1 MIGTSTLTYAPSH
14 FIKTVGALRLFVFA
28 LSLALLAMTASAQQT
43 DASLRNESSQTKAAG
58 PEAKRIVL
66 LVDEIK
72 AVRNFPI
79 VLAERLGY
87 LKGDGFIV
95 TVMNTRD
102 DTPSSDMLMDGR
114 VDAVMAYYH
123 HNIVSRAEG
132 RNFEAIVTLGVTP
145 GMKVLVS
152 NQAKD
157 RFRSP
162 ADLKGARI
170 IAGGNGSSKTTVANA
185 LLLAGGHLVADYTRI
200 PNDSKEEIAAALRA
214 GSADLVIAPTPD
226 GDFYESQGSATL
238 FADLTTAEGTRK
250 AFGTL
255 FPTSTIYMKS
265 ERVKAQPEIAQH
277 LAAAFVRTLQWINTH
292 TPEEIAAIIPAEIS
306 GKDRAAYLK
315 VLKEE
320 IPMFAT
326 DGRMPADAAEKE
338 WRVLSEFNPKYKPV
352 RVEETYTNR
361 FVDEALKSL
370 GERR

>member
-1 MIGTSTLTYAPSH
+1 MIGKSTLTYAPSY
-14 FIKTVGALRLFVFA
+14 FIKAVGALRLFVC
-28 LSLALLAMTASAQQT
+28 ALLVALFAVTASAQQT
-43 DASLRNESSQTKAAG
+43 TASLRDESSQPKAAR
-58 PEAKRIVL
+58 PTDERIVL

-72 AVRNFPI
+72 AIRNFPI

-87 LKGDGFIV
+87 LKSDGFIV

-102 DTPSSDMLMDGR
+102 DTPTSDMLMDGR
-114 VDAVMAYYH
+114 IDAIMAYYH

-132 RNFEAIVTLGVTP
+132 RNFEAIVTLGVVP

-152 NQAKD
+152 KQAQD

-185 LLLAGGHLVADYTRI
+185 LLLAGGHRVTDYTRI
-200 PNDSKEEIAAALRA
+200 PNESKDEIAAALRN
-214 GSADLVIAPTPD
+214 GNADLVIAPTPD
-226 GDFYESQGSATL
+226 GDFYESQGVATL

-255 FPTSTIYMKS
+255 FPTSTVYMKGD
-265 ERVKAQPEIAQH
+265 RVKAQPEIAQY
-277 LAAAFVRTLQWINTH
+277 LATAFVRTLQWINTH
-292 TPEEIAAIIPAEIS
+292 TPEEIAALIPVEIS

-326 DGRMPADAAEKE
+326 DGRMPADGAEKE

-361 FVDEALKSL
+361 FVDAALKSL
-370 GERR
+370 R